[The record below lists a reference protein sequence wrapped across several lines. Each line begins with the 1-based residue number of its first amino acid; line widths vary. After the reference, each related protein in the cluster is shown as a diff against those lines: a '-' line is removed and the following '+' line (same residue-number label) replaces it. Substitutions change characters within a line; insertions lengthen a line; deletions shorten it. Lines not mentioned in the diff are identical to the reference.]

1 MTPEAPDT
9 VGSSSGTGPTSDQPK
24 RTRPAATVVALF
36 VLMVASFGMSAAS
49 LLVSLGYLGSGSPP
63 LTRDFESLAKDY
75 LLANPEVIVEA
86 VRQIEVRQQA
96 AQENELT
103 AIVTARHAEIFNDPA
118 SPVGGNPAGD
128 VTLVEFFDY
137 NCPYCRQAAP
147 FMQQLQAVDRGVRI
161 VFKEFPILGPGS
173 RFAARAALASQKQGK
188 YLAFHTAMMTHKGSI
203 SESSTLEIAAR
214 VGMDVE
220 QLKRDMADP
229 AIEAA
234 IRSNFDLADAL
245 RLSGTPSFISGKQ
258 ITRGLVDLETMTQL
272 IAAARAQ

>member
-1 MTPEAPDT
+1 MTAE
-9 VGSSSGTGPTSDQPK
+9 SSGTPDRTAPTSGRPK
-24 RTRPAATVVALF
+24 RTRPTAMVVALLIL
-36 VLMVASFGMSAAS
+36 VVATFGMSAAS
-49 LLVSLGYLGSGSPP
+49 LLVSLGFLGSAEPRGN
-63 LTRDFESLAKDY
+63 FESLEY
-75 LLANPEVIVEA
+75 LLSNPEVIVQAVKQMEA
-86 VRQIEVRQQA
+86 RQQA

-103 AIVTARHAEIFNDPA
+103 AVLTACHAEIFNDPE
-118 SPVGGNPAGD
+118 SPVGGNVDGD
-128 VTLVEFFDY
+128 ATLVEFFDY

-147 FMQQLQAVDRGVRI
+147 LMQQLQQEDGEVRI

-173 RFAARAALASQKQGK
+173 RFAAQAALASQKQGK
-188 YLAFHTAMMTHKGSI
+188 YVDFHSAMMAYKGSI
-203 SESSTLEIAAR
+203 SEASTLAIAAE
-214 VGMDVE
+214 VGLDVE

-229 AIEAA
+229 AIEAT

>member
-9 VGSSSGTGPTSDQPK
+9 AAPSDSSANMEARPKSG
-24 RTRPAATVVALF
+24 RPAAMTIALLL
-36 VLMVASFGMSAAS
+36 LMVATLGMSAAS
-49 LLVSLGYLGSGSPP
+49 LLVSLGYLGTAAPRG
-63 LTRDFESLAKDY
+63 DFESLARDY
-75 LLANPEVIVEA
+75 LLSNPEVIVEA
-86 VRQIEVRQQA
+86 VKQMEARQQA

-103 AIVTARHAEIFNDPA
+103 AVLTARHDEIFNDPA
-118 SPVGGNPAGD
+118 SPVGGNVDGD
-128 VTLVEFFDY
+128 VTVVEFFDY

-147 FMQQLQAVDRGVRI
+147 MLQRLLQEDSGLRI

-188 YLAFHTAMMTHKGSI
+188 YLAFHSAMMTYKGSI
-203 SESSTLEIAAR
+203 SENSTLEVAAS
-214 VGMDVE
+214 VGLDVK

-234 IRSNFDLADAL
+234 IAANFELADAL

-258 ITRGLVDLETMTQL
+258 ITRGLVDLETMAQL
-272 IAAARAQ
+272 IATARAE